1 MRASFNNSDPL
12 ILGLLSIALLFAI
25 ASAQA
30 ELPVEPI
37 GVVEKLPAQ
46 WPDTWVQAHD
56 TNFYALSDGKV
67 VIFDVAAENRNYKGS
82 IPAGQFA
89 AYIAST
95 MRPELYVAE
104 TYYSKR
110 VRGTRHDV
118 ITIHD
123 KTTLAPIAEI
133 PLPGGKRGQYVTF
146 KNTLQLL
153 NDEQWLAVYN
163 FSPAATVT
171 LIDIAARKLIGEVPI
186 AGCAMI
192 YPTGK
197 RNFMSL
203 CSEGV
208 MLVTALN
215 EQGGVA
221 KQWRTKKFFDADADP
236 LLSMPA
242 MMGSVAY
249 FPSYLGDVQP
259 VDLSGDE
266 PKVLKRWSLVDAAE
280 RKANWRPGGWQIIS
294 AHGSGKLYVLM
305 HPDGYNGSH
314 KNGGPEVW
322 VIDVA
327 SGKRVA
333 RHVLKNW
340 GVSIEVTSGA
350 KPYLVVTNGD
360 YQLDVYNADDGQWL
374 RMFGDHAVTMPMVLH
389 AVH

>member
-1 MRASFNNSDPL
+1 MR
-12 ILGLLSIALLFAI
+12 IATGVLVLVMA
-25 ASAQA
+25 AAVPAAA

-37 GVVEKLPAQ
+37 GVIEKLPAQ
-46 WPDTWVQAHD
+46 WPASWVQAHD

-89 AYIAST
+89 SYIAST
-95 MRPELYVAE
+95 RRPELYVAE

-118 ITIHD
+118 ITVHD

-133 PLPGGKRGQYVTF
+133 ELPGGKRGQYVTF

-153 NDEQWLAVYN
+153 NDDRWLALYN
-163 FSPAATVT
+163 FSPAATVSI
-171 LIDIAARKLIGEVPI
+171 IDLDSRTVISEASI

-192 YPTGK
+192 YPTGQ

-203 CSEGV
+203 CSDGV
-208 MLVTALN
+208 MLVTALD
-215 EQGGVA
+215 ERGAVA
-221 KQWRTKKFFDADADP
+221 KQWRTEPFFDADQDP
-236 LLSMPA
+236 LFAMPTLI
-242 MMGSVAY
+242 GRTAY
-249 FPSYLGDVQP
+249 FPTFLGEMQP

-266 PKVLKRWSLVDAAE
+266 PKVGKRWSLLDAEA
-280 RKANWRPGGWQIIS
+280 RKANWRPGGWQIAA
-294 AHGSGKLYVLM
+294 AHGGGRVFMLM

-322 VIDVA
+322 VYDVA
-327 SGKRVA
+327 TGTRTA

-340 GVSIEVTSGA
+340 GVSIEVTAGPD
-350 KPYLVVTNGD
+350 PYLVVTNGAF
-360 YQLDVYNADDGQWL
+360 QIDVYDADDGRWL

-389 AVH
+389 AAH

>member
-1 MRASFNNSDPL
+1 MQRSAL
-12 ILGLLSIALLFAI
+12 LGLALLAVSV
-25 ASAQA
+25 SAPA

-37 GVVEKLPAQ
+37 GVMEKLPTA

-67 VIFDVAAENRNYKGS
+67 VIFDAAAETRNYKGS

-89 AYIAST
+89 SFIASST
-95 MRPELYVAE
+95 RPELYVAE
-104 TYYSKR
+104 TYYSQR

-163 FSPAATVT
+163 FSPAATVSI
-171 LIDIAARKLIGEVPI
+171 IDIAARKVIGEVSI

-208 MLVTALN
+208 MLVSALD
-215 EQGGVA
+215 EKGGVA
-221 KQWRTKKFFDADADP
+221 KQWRTPAFFNADEDP
-236 LLSMPA
+236 LFAMPT
-242 MMGSVAY
+242 MIGRTAY
-249 FPSYLGDVQP
+249 FPTFHGDIQP
-259 VDLSGDE
+259 VDLSADE
-266 PKVLKRWSLVDAAE
+266 PKVLKRWSLVDDAE
-280 RKANWRPGGWQIIS
+280 RRANWRPGGWQIVS
-294 AHGSGKLYVLM
+294 AHNNGKLFVLM

-322 VIDVA
+322 VFDVA
-327 SGKRVA
+327 TGKRSA

-340 GVSIEVTSGA
+340 GVSIEVTSGDQ
-350 KPYLVVTNGD
+350 PYLVVTNGA
-360 YQLDVYNADDGQWL
+360 YQLDVYSADDFKWL
-374 RMFGDHAVTMPMVLH
+374 RMFGDHAVSMPMVLH

>member
-1 MRASFNNSDPL
+1 MRYLASM
-12 ILGLLSIALLFAI
+12 GVLLLTAAVPAL
-25 ASAQA
+25 A
-30 ELPVEPI
+30 ELPAEPI
-37 GVVEKLPAQ
+37 GAVEQLPAT

-89 AYIAST
+89 SFIASSS
-95 MRPELYVAE
+95 RPELYVAE
-104 TYYSKR
+104 TYYSQR

-118 ITIHD
+118 ITVYD
-123 KTTLAPIAEI
+123 KATLTPLAEI

-153 NDEQWLAVYN
+153 NGEQWLAVYN
-163 FSPAATVT
+163 FSPAATVSI
-171 LIDIAARKLIGEVPI
+171 IDIAARRIIGEVSI

-208 MLVTALN
+208 MLVSALN
-215 EQGGVA
+215 EQGSVA
-221 KQWRTKKFFDADADP
+221 KQWRTPAFFNADDDP
-236 LLSMPA
+236 LFAMPTLIGR
-242 MMGSVAY
+242 MAY
-249 FPSYLGDVQP
+249 FPSFHGDLQP

-266 PKVLKRWSLVDAAE
+266 PRVLPRWSLVDDAE
-280 RKANWRPGGWQIIS
+280 RKANWRPGGHQIAT

-305 HPDGYNGSH
+305 HPDGFSGSH
-314 KNGGPEVW
+314 KNAGSEVW
-322 VIDVA
+322 VFNVA

-340 GVSIEVTSGA
+340 GVSIEVTSGD
-350 KPYLVVTNGD
+350 KPYLVVTNGSF
-360 YQLDVYNADDGQWL
+360 QLDVYGADDGKWL

>member
-1 MRASFNNSDPL
+1 MQRLAL
-12 ILGLLSIALLFAI
+12 LGLALLVVSG
-25 ASAQA
+25 SAPA

-37 GVVEKLPAQ
+37 GVVETLPAA
-46 WPDTWVQAHD
+46 WPKTWVQAHD
-56 TNFYALSDGKV
+56 TNFRALSDGKV
-67 VIFDVAAENRNYKGS
+67 VIFDVAAENRNHKGS

-89 AYIAST
+89 SYIASST
-95 MRPELYVAE
+95 RPELYVAE
-104 TYYSKR
+104 TYYSQR
-110 VRGTRHDV
+110 VRGTRNDV

-133 PLPGGKRGQYVTF
+133 ALPGGKRGQYVTF

-171 LIDIAARKLIGEVPI
+171 LIDIAARRIIGEVSI

-208 MLVTALN
+208 MLVSALDEN
-215 EQGGVA
+215 GGVA
-221 KQWRTKKFFDADADP
+221 KQWRTAAFFNTDVDP
-236 LLSMPA
+236 LFAMPTVIGRTA
-242 MMGSVAY
+242 F
-249 FPSYLGDVQP
+249 FPTFLGDVQP
-259 VDLSGDE
+259 VDLSGDV
-266 PKVLKRWSLVDAAE
+266 PKVLERWPLVTDAE
-280 RKANWRPGGWQIIS
+280 RKANWRPGGWQIAG
-294 AHGSGKLYVLM
+294 AHDSGRLFVLM

-322 VIDVA
+322 VFDVA
-327 SGKRVA
+327 TGKRTA

-340 GVSIEVTSGA
+340 GVSIEVTSGDH
-350 KPYLVVTNGD
+350 PYLVVTNGD
-360 YQLDVYNADDGQWL
+360 FQLDIYSAEDGKWL
-374 RMFGDHAVTMPMVLH
+374 RMFGDHAVAMPMVLH
-389 AVH
+389 AVQ

>member
-1 MRASFNNSDPL
+1 MTAGWL
-12 ILGLLSIALLFAI
+12 CLALLA
-25 ASAQA
+25 ASIPALA

-37 GVVEKLPAQ
+37 GVTETLPAD

-89 AYIAST
+89 SYIAST
-95 MRPELYVAE
+95 TRPELYVAE
-104 TYYSKR
+104 TYYSQR
-110 VRGTRHDV
+110 VRGTRNDV
-118 ITIHD
+118 ITVHD

-153 NDEQWLAVYN
+153 NDEKWLAVYN

-171 LIDIAARKLIGEVPI
+171 IIDIAARRIIGEVSV

-192 YPTGK
+192 YPTGR

-208 MLVTALN
+208 MLVSALDEN
-215 EQGGVA
+215 GGVA
-221 KQWRTKKFFDADADP
+221 KQWRTPAFFNADEDP
-236 LLSMPA
+236 LFAMPA
-242 MMGSVAY
+242 MIGRTAY
-249 FPSYLGDVQP
+249 FPTFHGDVQP
-259 VDLSGDE
+259 VDLSGYE
-266 PKVLKRWSLVDAAE
+266 PKVMKRWSLVDAGE
-280 RKANWRPGGWQIIS
+280 RKANWRPGGWQIAA
-294 AHGSGKLYVLM
+294 AHGSGKFYVLM

-322 VIDVA
+322 VFDVA
-327 SGKRVA
+327 TGRRVA
-333 RHVLKNW
+333 RQVLKNW
-340 GVSIEVTSGA
+340 GISIEVTSGDH
-350 KPYLVVTNGD
+350 PYLVVTNGD
-360 YQLDVYNADDGQWL
+360 FQMDIYSADDGKWL

-389 AVH
+389 AVQ